1 MDVNLH
7 YVGSIKSSPKI
18 RKSIINRI
26 PLVSEEPKS
35 ELSQSFLRVAKNIYE
50 TPTNEWGGL
59 TFLSKVKKELN
70 VSMTNYYSEK
80 SKISINELI
89 EKILI

>member
-1 MDVNLH
+1 MTIKGRIFLKFQKITSKFLDVNLH

-59 TFLSKVKKELN
+59 TFYQK
-70 VSMTNYYSEK
+70 
-80 SKISINELI
+80 
-89 EKILI
+89 

>member
-35 ELSQSFLRVAKNIYE
+35 DISQSFLRVAKNIYE
-50 TPTNEWGGL
+50 TPTNEWGGSNI
-59 TFLSKVKKELN
+59 FI
-70 VSMTNYYSEK
+70 K
-80 SKISINELI
+80 SK
-89 EKILI
+89 KRA